1 MKSPHQTV
9 HEEGGNPRAGRPW
22 AFWFPPRQ
30 DLSGFTPAS
39 RPSPVGVGG
48 GRLQSGPRGE
58 GLGVLWPMV
67 TPDLVP
73 VS

>member
-39 RPSPVGVGG
+39 RPSQVVVGG
-48 GRLQSGPRGE
+48 GAFNLGPEVRVLGFSGQ
-58 GLGVLWPMV
+58 W
-67 TPDLVP
+67 
-73 VS
+73 